1 MVWTDNLGFRVGAKF
16 QYLWSKKDC
25 LLQNTG
31 IRRSDLEEPLGSGD
45 MLLKRLLIRSENK
58 NTLNC
63 TIRKK
68 PVIEGQILVIALIW
82 GIKNSQAHR
91 SGE

>member
-1 MVWTDNLGFRVGAKF
+1 MVWTDNLGFRVATKF

-25 LLQNTG
+25 LLQHTG
-31 IRRSDLEEPLGSGD
+31 IRRSDLEEPLGNGG
-45 MLLKRLLIRSENK
+45 MLLKRLLIRSEHK

-63 TIRKK
+63 TVRKK

-91 SGE
+91 SRE